1 MNQEILK
8 KLKSTPELLPDVH
21 DGSYELVR
29 TIVSA
34 YRDVDEATLDFQ
46 DLNAIYLM
54 CIGTWRHSYDKKHE
68 AIHATHLSEVRKQ
81 ELDHLIDDLKNRA
94 DAGVYKY
101 QEKAVSGTGHIG
113 MFGTGFYSFQGKTDI
128 QSVRAFIGMCVDLLD
143 MTDDEEMFQRAA
155 SVLTKSFRGMQ
166 AAAASVVLHCLKP
179 LTFPVINSNV
189 GSEDI
194 FAALGIELK
203 SRGKLE
209 SYIDNCR
216 KIKTF
221 RDANF
226 SFKNYR
232 ILDMAAWGLSADPIR
247 RVVSQYKESFDAWL
261 PEEAYKWRAVQCFQ
275 EHWNPERSDFAE
287 MLKESLA
294 QAGNLMD
301 TNYSFP
307 RKMITFF
314 AEKEPDTVRD
324 MFQRLLAPQAD
335 IVEEIQNFEKSAD
348 TLLAKYQF
356 KESMK
361 QHYQGD
367 RTICTYLFFAQPDRY
382 FLYQYGKLKAFLEET
397 GLNDTCK
404 KGDTQNILTY
414 QEVANRVLS
423 CVQHDSELLNMF
435 QIKRTEL
442 GREYYPDAEHHLLA
456 DDIIYFGSQL
466 NKSDYWPSLAEYDP
480 EISTEQWLKLL
491 ANRTVCTVEN
501 LQILKAIQQAGG
513 EATCKQLSLTLGDAS
528 AHYNGSMIQLARR
541 VQEKTG
547 CPLVQNENNDQ
558 KWWPILF
565 VGRTALQDQPGT
577 YSWKLRDE
585 LADALKRL
593 PQIEVNKPMSFAKN
607 TILYGPPGTGKTY
620 QTVNYA
626 VAIIEGKSLEE
637 VQAENH
643 EKVLERYRQY
653 RQNGRIEFTTFHQS
667 FGYEDFI
674 EGIRPIF
681 AEDKEEDSGDI
692 SYEIADGVFKKF
704 CATAQPP
711 VVDPNQNPYGFS
723 ENPTIWKVSLASTG
737 DNPVRDYCMKHGC
750 IRIGWDEYGE
760 NITDDMDYYVGG
772 KTVLNAFLSRM
783 QPGDIILSCYTAY
796 SVDAIGIVTG
806 EPEWHPEFDHYKRLR
821 TVKWLVQGKNL
832 GIAEFRLEKSLT
844 LSTVYRLNTT
854 VATVI
859 DVLNKNGFSGV
870 SSAKGTKGPYVF
882 IIDEINR
889 GNISKIFGEL
899 ITLIEPSK
907 RLGQSEELQAKL
919 PYSHEVFGIPDN
931 VYLLGTMNTA
941 DRSIAMLDT
950 ALRRRFSFVEMMPDS
965 GVLNGIEVEGISV
978 SGLLTTLNRR
988 IEVLFDREHTL
999 GHAFFTP
1006 LRQSR
1011 SIQTLGEIFRDK
1023 VVPLLQE
1030 YFYDDYEKICLV
1042 LGDKKRPEHQRFF
1055 KVETA
1060 DLQSL
1065 FGTDLEFEA
1074 TPTYR
1079 INPAAFFDAE
1089 VYRNL

>member
-1 MNQEILK
+1 MLIENGGRKVAFKIDDEACHNPKLELK
-8 KLKSTPELLPDVH
+8 AHQKQGNAFVVC
-21 DGSYELVR
+21 GSYELVR
-29 TIVSA
+29 AIVSA
-34 YRDVDEATLDFQ
+34 YGDVDETTLDYQ

-68 AIHATHLSEVRKQ
+68 AVHATHLSEVRQQ
-81 ELDHLIDDLKNRA
+81 ELDRLIDDLKSRA
-94 DAGVYKY
+94 EAGAYKN

-128 QSVRAFIGMCVDLLD
+128 QSVRAFIRMCVDLLD
-143 MTDDEEMFQRAA
+143 MTDDEEMFQRVA

-209 SYIDNCR
+209 TYVDNCR
-216 KIKTF
+216 KIKAF

-232 ILDMAAWGLSADPIR
+232 ILDMAAWELSADPIR
-247 RVVSQYKESFDAWL
+247 RVVSQYKESSAAWF

-275 EHWNPERSDFAE
+275 EHWKPERADFAE

-294 QAGNLMD
+294 QAGNLLD

-307 RKMITFF
+307 CKMITFF
-314 AEKEPDTVRD
+314 AEKEPDTVRS
-324 MFQRLLAPQAD
+324 MFQQLLAPGAD
-335 IVEEIQNFEKSAD
+335 IVEQIQNFKQSAD
-348 TLLAKYQF
+348 A
-356 KESMK
+356 
-361 QHYQGD
+361 
-367 RTICTYLFFAQPDRY
+367 
-382 FLYQYGKLKAFLEET
+382 
-397 GLNDTCK
+397 
-404 KGDTQNILTY
+404 
-414 QEVANRVLS
+414 
-423 CVQHDSELLNMF
+423 
-435 QIKRTEL
+435 
-442 GREYYPDAEHHLLA
+442 LLA
-456 DDIIYFGSQL
+456 DDIICFGSRL
-466 NKSDYWPSLAEYDP
+466 YKSDYWPSLAEYDP
-480 EISTEQWLKLL
+480 EISTEQWLELL
-491 ANRTVCTVEN
+491 ADKTICTVED
-501 LQILKAIQQAGG
+501 LQILKTMQGSGG
-513 EATCKQLSLTLGDAS
+513 EATCKQLSLKLGDTS
-528 AHYNGSMIQLARR
+528 AHYNGSMVQLARR
-541 VQEKTG
+541 VQEKTD
-547 CPLVQNENNDQ
+547 CPLVQNENNAQ

-565 VGRTALQDQPGT
+565 VGRTALPGQSGT

-585 LADALKRL
+585 LADALELL
-593 PQIEVNKPMSFAKN
+593 PQKEVNNPMPFAKN

-637 VQAENH
+637 VQGENH
-643 EKVLERYRQY
+643 EEVLKRYRQY
-653 RQNGRIEFTTFHQS
+653 RQDGRIEFTTFHQS
-667 FGYEDFI
+667 FGDEDFI
-674 EGIRPIF
+674 EGIRPKF
-681 AEDKEEDSGDI
+681 FGENEEEAGEI
-692 SYEIADGVFKKF
+692 QYEITKGIFKAFCLKAQIPIADAK
-704 CATAQPP
+704 QS
-711 VVDPNQNPYGFS
+711 PYGFS
-723 ENPTIWKVSLASTG
+723 DTPSVWKVSLGGTG
-737 DNPVRDYCMKHGC
+737 EHPLRNYCMQHDC

-760 NITDDMDYYVGG
+760 TVTDETNYFVGG
-772 KTVLNAFLSRM
+772 KYVLNAFLNRM
-783 QPGDIILSCYTAY
+783 QLGDIVLSCYSARTI
-796 SVDAIGIVTG
+796 DAIGVITG
-806 EPEWHPEFDHYKRLR
+806 DPEWLPNEDHYKRARKVNWLLKGKKIDIEEFQLSR
-821 TVKWLVQGKNL
+821 SLVQ
-832 GIAEFRLEKSLT
+832 
-844 LSTVYRLNTT
+844 STVYQLDTT
-854 VATVI
+854 AAEVI
-859 DVLNKNGFSGV
+859 KVLEKNGFAPTTAV
-870 SSAKGTKGPYVF
+870 ETKPYIF

-907 RLGQSEELQAKL
+907 RLGQSEGLQVRL
-919 PYSHEVFGIPDN
+919 PYSQKLFGIPDN

-941 DRSIAMLDT
+941 DRSIALLDT

-965 GVLNGIEVEGISV
+965 RVLDGIEIAGISV

-999 GHAFFTP
+999 GHAFFAP
-1006 LRQSR
+1006 LRQSP

-1042 LGDKKRPEHQRFF
+1042 LGDRKRQEQQQFF
-1055 KVETA
+1055 KVDPV

-1065 FGTDLEFEA
+1065 FGVEPEFEVN
-1074 TPTYR
+1074 PTYR
-1079 INPAAFFDAE
+1079 INPAAFFDVE